1 MKIETMMHDQP
12 LLDDGSDEPAPVRAG
27 EELPLAA
34 LELHLRR
41 HLPLRDAPLQVL
53 QFPHG
58 HSNLTYLV
66 RSGADEWVLRRPPF
80 GNQVKSAHDMG
91 REFRILSRLCDLYPP
106 APRPVYFCEDPS
118 ILGAPFY
125 LMQRRRGLIV
135 RKQMPPGLAHDAARL
150 RRMSEVLIDNLA
162 DLHALDARRPE
173 LAELGKPEGYAGRQV
188 HGWTRRYR
196 DAETDRIEAVDVLA
210 DWLTQHVPAGHDACV
225 VHNDYKFDNVVFD
238 PRDPSRI
245 VAVLDWEMA
254 TLGDPL
260 MDLGTTLGYWV
271 QASDLE
277 EQRATAMGP
286 TMSGGCLTRLE
297 IVQCYAARTGR
308 DTGDIVFY
316 YAFGLFKIAVII
328 QQIYARFA
336 RGYTADPRFAGLSTS
351 VAALGR
357 QGVRVIERGTI

>member
-1 MKIETMMHDQP
+1 MMLDQP
-12 LLDDGSDEPAPVRAG
+12 VPDDGPDEPAAVRAG
-27 EELPLAA
+27 EEMPLAA

-41 HLPLRDAPLQVL
+41 HLPLGDAPLQVL

-66 RSGADEWVLRRPPF
+66 RSGAGEWVLRRPPF

-91 REFRILSRLCDLYPP
+91 REFRILSRLCDLYPS
-106 APRPVYFCEDPS
+106 APRPVYFCADPA

-125 LMQRRRGLIV
+125 LMERRRGLII
-135 RKQMPPGLAHDAARL
+135 RKQMPPGLANDRAQL

-162 DLHALDARRPE
+162 DLHALDAHRPE
-173 LAELGKPEGYAGRQV
+173 LAELGKPEGYAARQV
-188 HGWTRRYR
+188 HGWARRYR
-196 DAETDRIEAVDVLA
+196 DAETERIEAVDVVA
-210 DWLTQHVPAGHDACV
+210 GWLTQHVPAGHDACV

-238 PRDPSRI
+238 PTNPSRI

-271 QASDLE
+271 QASDPE
-277 EQRATAMGP
+277 ELRAAAMGP
-286 TMSGGCLTRLE
+286 TMSKGCLTREE
-297 IVQCYAARTGR
+297 IVQRYAARTGR
-308 DTGDIVFY
+308 DTAGIVFY

-336 RGYTADPRFAGLSTS
+336 RGHTSDPRFAGLSHR
-351 VAALGR
+351 VAALGKH
-357 QGVRVIERGTI
+357 GVRVIERGAI